1 MPIPLT
7 PALSLPGRGRSEGTA
22 SREKPTLVRVGRGDG
37 EPDAKLNKPYVLR
50 TAGMSLPGRWSARQ
64 QRWRRR
70 TVILLLT
77 LAFIGSLAYWG
88 LSGIPY
94 WLVVEDPLAQAQAIA
109 VLGGDLP
116 FRAMEAAAL
125 YAQGW
130 APEVWLTRGRVP
142 AEEAALARLG
152 IEAAGSESLNRQV
165 LERLGVP
172 TDSIRVLD
180 EGVQNTVQE
189 VQLIARELGHMGGS
203 CVILV
208 TSKPHS
214 RRLKATWGALVGDAP
229 QAVVRYAT
237 EDPYDPA
244 RWWQQTRDALAVSR
258 EVFGLMNVWAGFP
271 VGQER

>member
-1 MPIPLT
+1 
-7 PALSLPGRGRSEGTA
+7 
-22 SREKPTLVRVGRGDG
+22 
-37 EPDAKLNKPYVLR
+37 
-50 TAGMSLPGRWSARQ
+50 MSLPGRWLARR
-64 QRWRRR
+64 QRGRRR
-70 TVILLLT
+70 VLTLLLA
-77 LAFIGSLAYWG
+77 LVLIGSLACWG
-88 LSGIPY
+88 LSGLPY
-94 WLVVEDPLAQAQAIA
+94 WLVVEDPLAQAQAIV

-125 YAQGW
+125 YQQGW
-130 APEVWLTRGRVP
+130 APEVWLTRARAPG
-142 AEEAALARLG
+142 EEAALARLG
-152 IEAAGSESLNRQV
+152 IEVAGSESLNRQV

-172 TDSIRVLD
+172 TDAIRVLD

-244 RWWQQTRDALAVSR
+244 HWWQQTRDALAVSR

>member
-1 MPIPLT
+1 MGSPSQEI
-7 PALSLPGRGRSEGTA
+7 ARRQRGRRA
-22 SREKPTLVRVGRGDG
+22 LV
-37 EPDAKLNKPYVLR
+37 
-50 TAGMSLPGRWSARQ
+50 
-64 QRWRRR
+64 
-70 TVILLLT
+70 LLLA

-88 LSGIPY
+88 LSGIPS
-94 WLVVEDPLAQAQAIA
+94 WLVVADPLAQAQAIV

-116 FRAMEAAAL
+116 FRAMEAASL
-125 YAQGW
+125 YQQGW
-130 APEVWLTRGRVP
+130 APEVWLTRGRAP
-142 AEEAALARLG
+142 AEEAALARMGLEVYG
-152 IEAAGSESLNRQV
+152 VETINRQV

-172 TDSIRVLD
+172 ADAIRLLR
-180 EGVQNTVQE
+180 EGAQNTVEE
-189 VQLIARELGHMGGS
+189 VQLIARELGRMGGS
-203 CVILV
+203 RVILV

-214 RRLKATWGALVGDAP
+214 RRLRATWGALVGDAP